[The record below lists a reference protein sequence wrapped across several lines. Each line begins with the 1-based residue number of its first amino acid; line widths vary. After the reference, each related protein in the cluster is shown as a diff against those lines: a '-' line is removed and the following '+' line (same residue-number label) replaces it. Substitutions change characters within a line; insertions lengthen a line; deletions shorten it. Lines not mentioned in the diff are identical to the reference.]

1 MFLIVKKN
9 WRDLRKVITIVLK
22 SNLATKIIKMN
33 YVQSFSL
40 HEGKILKEE
49 EKILY
54 IETKEKE
61 KCLQKI
67 QQFTDVTVL
76 ESFNW

>member
-1 MFLIVKKN
+1 
-9 WRDLRKVITIVLK
+9 VITIVLK

-76 ESFNW
+76 ESFN